1 VTETSSPRAP
11 VHVIAN
17 PAAGS
22 RRAQRAGEAVV
33 ARLRELGTP
42 AELVLTR
49 AAGEAS
55 DLVRALVE
63 HGAERV
69 VVCGGDGTVQEAA
82 RALAGS
88 TTALGIVPCG
98 RGNDLARV
106 LGIPADVKA
115 AALVIAAGNVRRID
129 LGRVAGRPFVTVA
142 TLGFDAEAAA
152 FAHRSRLGLPGPL
165 GYVWAVGR
173 TLLRYESPEVTLRG
187 DFGEHRGAI
196 LLAATG
202 NTSTYGGGMRIAP
215 GALPDDGLLDVCV
228 VQALP
233 RRTILRAFPRLFAGT
248 HIELP
253 YVTTL
258 RTTRL
263 SITASRPLAIF
274 ADGEPIGMTPAEIT
288 VDPLALR
295 VLAPVPPSL
304 GVPSGG
310 SMVDNDATSGF
321 PT

>member
-1 VTETSSPRAP
+1 
-11 VHVIAN
+11 
-17 PAAGS
+17 
-22 RRAQRAGEAVV
+22 
-33 ARLRELGTP
+33 
-42 AELVLTR
+42 VLTR
-49 AAGEAS
+49 APGETGERA
-55 DLVRALVE
+55 RALAAR
-63 HGAERV
+63 GADRV

-98 RGNDLARV
+98 RGNDFARV
-106 LGIPADVKA
+106 LGIPADWTA
-115 AALVIAAGNVRRID
+115 AADVVAGGHVRRVD
-129 LGRVAGRPFVTVA
+129 LGRVEGRHFVTVA
-142 TLGFDAEAAA
+142 ALGFDAEAAA

-274 ADGEPIGMTPAEIT
+274 ADGEPIGTTPAEIT
-288 VDPLALR
+288 VDPLALG
-295 VLAPVPPSL
+295 VLCPAR
-304 GVPSGG
+304 G
-310 SMVDNDATSGF
+310 
-321 PT
+321 